1 MDVASLKVWFLV
13 ELRLIN
19 RVWDSKVMGIIDRT
33 ERRC

>member
-1 MDVASLKVWFLV
+1 V